1 VQLATLFYAQ
11 TAPIRFAERAAQVK
25 QMLDSRIL
33 ASRLAIWLMKDEAI
47 TIYLNASF
55 ETRMKNILKRENTKS
70 KEEVFAF
77 NKERDENDHV
87 RFLKLY
93 GIDNDEYSFA
103 DIIIETDNKEIK
115 EIEDEIVDRVVKI
128 MNMKKCPTIASTG

>member
-1 VQLATLFYAQ
+1 MQA
-11 TAPIRFAERAAQVK
+11 
-25 QMLDSRIL
+25 
-33 ASRLAIWLMKDEAI
+33 
-47 TIYLNASF
+47 
-55 ETRMKNILKRENTKS
+55 